1 MADEDLLGGMDGL
14 GGDEEE
20 EQEEEEGGGSPLMK
34 YIPLV
39 VGVLVVQLVIA
50 YVVANWWLSPAP
62 APEGEMAVEEQ
73 PAEAQPGTEGAMDF
87 QMAPGTSQVAALYEK
102 LEPIVVNPA
111 GTEGLRFLS
120 AQVHL
125 GLSSPSVLE
134 IIDKHNM
141 VPKIRDKLI
150 DIFRTKRIP
159 DLEPLK
165 HDVLKKEIKDKL
177 NVFFPSKN
185 PDAAP
190 AIVEIYFQSFVLQ

>member
-1 MADEDLLGGMDGL
+1 
-14 GGDEEE
+14 
-20 EQEEEEGGGSPLMK
+20 MK

-50 YVVANWWLSPAP
+50 YVVANWWLSPAT
-62 APEGEMAVEEQ
+62 PEGEMATEEQ
-73 PAEAQPGTEGAMDF
+73 VAEPPPDAQEGMEF

-141 VPKIRDKLI
+141 VPRIKDRLI
-150 DIFRTKRIP
+150 DIFRTKRIE
-159 DLEPLK
+159 DLEP
-165 HDVLKKEIKDKL
+165 
-177 NVFFPSKN
+177 
-185 PDAAP
+185 
-190 AIVEIYFQSFVLQ
+190 

>member
-20 EQEEEEGGGSPLMK
+20 EQEEEEEGGSPLMK
-34 YIPLV
+34 YLPLA
-39 VGVLVVQLVIA
+39 VGILVVQLVIA
-50 YVVANWWLSPAP
+50 YAVATLWLSPAP

-73 PAEAQPGTEGAMDF
+73 VTEPQADGQGGMDF
-87 QMAPGTSQVAALYEK
+87 QMAPGTSQVSALYEK

-165 HDVLKKEIKDKL
+165 HDVLKKEIKEKL
-177 NVFFPSKN
+177 NVFFPGKN

>member
-14 GGDEEE
+14 GGEDEE
-20 EQEEEEGGGSPLMK
+20 EQEEEEEGGSPLMK
-34 YIPLV
+34 YLPLV

-50 YVVANWWLSPAP
+50 YVVANWWLSPTPPKGEMATEEQVSEAP
-62 APEGEMAVEEQ
+62 PEGE
-73 PAEAQPGTEGAMDF
+73 GALEF
-87 QMAPGTSQVAALYEK
+87 QMAPGTTQVAALYEK

-165 HDVLKKEIKDKL
+165 HDALKQEIKEKL
-177 NVFFPSKN
+177 NEFFPGKN
-185 PDAAP
+185 PEAAP